1 VESHTETNTL
11 HTACCAAADAVAEVF
26 DGASSE
32 DVVSALQG
40 RKLLGAHRKGKQM
53 WLTFQGDKPNLLMH
67 FGKLMWKRQRQSMLL
82 LLSVT
87 PTLLVGAPPCVAGMT
102 GYIAVKDSED
112 AMHVLAYEK

>member
-1 VESHTETNTL
+1 LLL
-11 HTACCAAADAVAEVF
+11 HTAYCAAAGIPAEVF

-67 FGKLMWKRQRQSMLL
+67 FGKLTAQGAEPQHVSTSST
-82 LLSVT
+82 LLSS
-87 PTLLVGAPPCVAGMT
+87 L
-102 GYIAVKDSED
+102 
-112 AMHVLAYEK
+112 